1 MISKITALA
10 ADIDMTLAFKGEG
23 LPQINYDAFIE
34 LHKRGVKLGL
44 ATGRE
49 VTDKLKAQARTWG
62 LPFDFDFLVGM
73 NGGMLYDLSD
83 DSLWSMD
90 SLTTDEMKAILTHMM
105 PLVDKYKVSVNAE
118 GLANHNAMNIQG
130 ELLEA
135 AKRHGFDFV
144 DKTDDV
150 DGFCDTPAY
159 KILFRSEPEYE
170 AELRTHFL
178 EKFGDE
184 YQIVGTFPGTVE
196 TMKKGISKGQGL
208 KRYAEKHNIP
218 LSEIISFGDN
228 ENDNSLLEV
237 SGWGVCLKDGSDGTK
252 AVADA
257 ITDYDCE
264 HGGFGHYIYDY
275 CLDKM

>member
-10 ADIDMTLAFKGEG
+10 ADIDMTLAFKGED

-90 SLTTDEMKAILTHMM
+90 PLTTDEMKAILTHMM
-105 PLVDKYKVSVNAE
+105 PLVDKYRVSVNAE

-170 AELRTHFL
+170 AELRAHFL

-184 YQIVGTFPGTVE
+184 YQIIGTFPGTVE

-275 CLDKM
+275 CLDKI

>member
-10 ADIDMTLAFKGEG
+10 ADIDMTLAFKGG
-23 LPQINYDAFIE
+23 DLPQINYDAFIE

-90 SLTTDEMKAILTHMM
+90 PLTTDEMKAILTHMM

-150 DGFCDTPAY
+150 DGFCDSPAY

-184 YQIVGTFPGTVE
+184 YQIIGTFPGTVE

-264 HGGFGHYIYDY
+264 HGGFGHYVYDY
-275 CLDKM
+275 CLDKI

>member
-90 SLTTDEMKAILTHMM
+90 PLTTDEMKAILTHMM

-150 DGFCDTPAY
+150 DGFCDSPAY

-184 YQIVGTFPGTVE
+184 YQIIGTFPGTVE

-208 KRYAEKHNIP
+208 KRYAEKHSIP

-264 HGGFGHYIYDY
+264 HGGFGHYVYDY
-275 CLDKM
+275 CLDKI

>member
-10 ADIDMTLAFKGEG
+10 ADVDMTLAFKGEG

-73 NGGMLYDLSD
+73 NGGMVYDLSD

-90 SLTTDEMKAILTHMM
+90 PLSTDEMKAILTHMM

-118 GLANHNAMNIQG
+118 GLKNHNAMNIQG
-130 ELLEA
+130 ELMEA

-159 KILFRSEPEYE
+159 KILFRGEPENE
-170 AELRTHFL
+170 AELRAHFL
-178 EKFGDE
+178 EKFGEE
-184 YQIVGTFPGTVE
+184 YQIIGTFPGTVE
-196 TMKKGISKGQGL
+196 AMKKGISKGQGL

-275 CLDKM
+275 CLDKI

>member
-90 SLTTDEMKAILTHMM
+90 PLSTDEMKAILTHMM

-118 GLANHNAMNIQG
+118 GLKNHNAMNIQG

-184 YQIVGTFPGTVE
+184 YQIIGTFPGTVE

-275 CLDKM
+275 CLDKI